1 MPVLCA
7 VYGCG
12 HNSKRDKGY
21 SYHRIPKM
29 IESQGEKTRLLSEER
44 RRVWLANINRSLADL
59 TPSKSTF
66 SRVCSLHFISGKPA
80 SLYSFTDPDWAP
92 TQHLGH
98 NKVDITLGVARS
110 VRAAERNNKRIKIE
124 EDGYSTGGIIDPP
137 SPVVPNIHVAAK
149 CDAGCQTELTGEDID
164 RMQCTVQYLTE
175 QQDNLKTQLL
185 SLQINENSF
194 SNRGDDKVRFYS
206 GLPNFLILM
215 NVFQLVVSHVKCTS
229 QNVISPFQQ
238 FILVLMRLR
247 LSLSLQDISYRFGI
261 SLSTS
266 CRIFDKWITAMNNR
280 LSFLI
285 LWPQRTELRKTMP
298 LVFKKN
304 FGNSVSVII
313 DCFEIFI
320 DRPSSLIARAMT
332 WSNYKHHNTV
342 KFLIGI
348 SPQGCI
354 SFISKAWGGRVSDK
368 YLTENCG
375 ILKKLLPGD
384 IVLADRGFNIA
395 DSVAFEGAKLYI
407 PAFTKGKKQL
417 SALEVE
423 TTRKIANVRIHVE
436 RVIGLVRRKYTILQ
450 STLPIPLV
458 KSKPNDALAPIDKIT
473 RVCCALTNLSDSIVL
488 S

>member
-12 HNSKRDKGY
+12 NNSQRDKEY
-21 SYHRIPKM
+21 SFFRIPKI
-29 IESQGEKTRLLSEER
+29 IENQGEKTRVLSEER
-44 RRVWLANINRSLADL
+44 RTQWLANINRADL
-59 TPSKSTF
+59 NEQKCSY
-66 SRVCSLHFISGKPA
+66 SRVCSKHFVSRKPA
-80 SLYSFTDPDWAP
+80 DLYACTDPDWVP

-98 NKVDITLGVARS
+98 NKVRALDISIGLARNDRLS
-110 VRAAERNNKRIKIE
+110 ARNSIKRRKIE
-124 EDGYSTGGIIDPP
+124 EEDHSTNVIDPP
-137 SPVVPNIHVAAK
+137 CPPVSPDEPTK
-149 CDAGCQTELTGEDID
+149 CDVGCQTDMTGEEID
-164 RMQCTVQYLTE
+164 RMKFTVNYLSE
-175 QQDNLKTQLL
+175 QQDQLKTQLL
-185 SLQINENSF
+185 AHQLHEGSF
-194 SNRGDDKVRFYS
+194 SNGGDDKVRFFT

-229 QNVISPFQQ
+229 RNVISPFQQ

-247 LSLSLQDISYRFGI
+247 LALSLQDLSYRFGI
-261 SLSTS
+261 SLSTT
-266 CRIFDKWITAMNNR
+266 CRIFDKWISVMNNR

-285 LWPQRTELRKTMP
+285 LWPQRDVLRKTMP
-298 LVFKKN
+298 TVFKQN
-304 FGNSVSVII
+304 FGNKVSVII
-313 DCFEIFI
+313 DCFEVFI
-320 DRPSSLIARAMT
+320 ERPSSLIARAMT
-332 WSNYKHHNTV
+332 WSTYKHHNTV

-375 ILKKLLPGD
+375 ILRKLEPGD
-384 IVLADRGFNIA
+384 IVLADRGFTIA
-395 DSVAFEGAKLYI
+395 DSVAFQGAKLHI

-417 SALEVE
+417 SASEVE

-436 RVIGLVRRKYTILQ
+436 RVIGLVRRKYSVLQ

-458 KSKPNDALAPIDKIT
+458 KSKPGDALAPIDKIT
-473 RVCCALTNLSDSIVL
+473 RVCCALTNLSDSVVP